1 MKQDLATARAV
12 LADMAAGMSGKDAAA
27 KHGVS
32 DTWAN
37 GLVNR
42 PPRHVRDADWYRAA
56 VKPIKELRAKQGGRN
71 VVVSGGRRV

>member
-1 MKQDLATARAV
+1 MKPDLDTARAV
-12 LADMAAGMSGKDAAA
+12 LADMAAGMTGKDAAA

-56 VKPIKELRAKQGGRN
+56 VKPIKALRAKQGRN